1 MKAELFIS
9 KSRVPY
15 IIEALGADRVVVDK
29 LDDGDQ
35 DLIKFEVDSPLDL
48 LHMFHAGIQFGSD
61 SMAKALIR

>member
-1 MKAELFIS
+1 MKVELFIS
-9 KSRVPY
+9 KSRVSY
-15 IIEALGADRVVVDK
+15 IVEALGADRVVVDK
-29 LDDGDQ
+29 LDNGDQ